1 MTRRVRRGSTRSA
14 SSRSGRSARATCSC
28 SRPAPRPAPATS
40 SRWRAAWSSGCPA
53 GRSGRS
59 SGARTC
65 SRTTRCSTASGR
77 GGRRSSALFPYYLGW
92 LGGGV
97 AEHFTPPTDAETAP
111 ARGWGMRVAVEDLRR
126 VVRAA
131 RRGGRTVVLGGH
143 SLGGTIT
150 TAYATWD
157 FGGRAG
163 ARDLAGLVFI
173 DGGSSRVA
181 LDAAQARERAR
192 RAADRLAV
200 QRPRRPRAARGRRA
214 CSRPPARRWRSRL
227 PDERSTFQDWPLA
240 PAALKPPVP
249 VTNAARV
256 RLRDRHADRAGEPR
270 ARPGAP
276 RRTRTRRRPARMERR
291 RRPRV
296 AAARRARGLGHRPRR
311 RLRLVPPAAGSR
323 WTRGRSP
330 AASRTRRSGSSAS
343 ARPTA
348 SSCRSTRTRRRSGR
362 AASSPPPARSRAAAT
377 SAA

>member
-1 MTRRVRRGSTRSA
+1 MTRRVRRASTRSA

-40 SRWRAAWSSGCPA
+40 SRWRAASSSGCPD

-77 GGRRSSALFPYYLGW
+77 GGRPSSALFPYYLGW

-150 TAYATWD
+150 TAYASWD

-181 LDAAQARERAR
+181 LDAAQARDEL
-192 RAADRLAV
+192 AALQTGSPFNDLVGLGLPWAAGVFAAAGSTLALEA
-200 QRPRRPRAARGRRA
+200 PG
-214 CSRPPARRWRSRL
+214 
-227 PDERSTFQDWPLA
+227 ERSTFQDWPLA

-249 VTNAARV
+249 VTNAAQFGYAI
-256 RLRDRHADRAGEPR
+256 DTQTGPAEPR

-296 AAARRARGLGHRPRR
+296 AAARRARRLGHRPRR
-311 RLRLVPPAAGSR
+311 RLRVVPPEAALAGRGRGRRRRRESGAAG
-323 WTRGRSP
+323 P
-330 AASRTRRSGSSAS
+330 RRP
-343 ARPTA
+343 RDPPRR
-348 SSCRSTRTRRRSGR
+348 SCRSTRTRRRSAR
-362 AASSPPPARSRAAAT
+362 AACSPPPVRSRAAAT